1 MLFFARLS
9 GELPDQRSWTVWLVA
24 RLGLLA
30 VGVIGA
36 GALML
41 SLFLFA
47 AWWGQM

>member
-9 GELPDQRSWTVWLVA
+9 GELPDQRAWAVRLLA
-24 RLGLLA
+24 RLGLL
-30 VGVIGA
+30 VVSFIGA